1 MDDLRVNEDLLTI
14 REVAAMLSVSTTSVR
29 RYVAVDG
36 MPHIRVNS
44 RMLRF
49 RRSDVQKWIRT
60 REFNPVEA

>member
-1 MDDLRVNEDLLTI
+1 MDVRVNEELVTI
-14 REVAAMLSVSTTSVR
+14 REVAAMLSVSDTTIR

-49 RRSDVQKWIRT
+49 RLSDVERWLKT